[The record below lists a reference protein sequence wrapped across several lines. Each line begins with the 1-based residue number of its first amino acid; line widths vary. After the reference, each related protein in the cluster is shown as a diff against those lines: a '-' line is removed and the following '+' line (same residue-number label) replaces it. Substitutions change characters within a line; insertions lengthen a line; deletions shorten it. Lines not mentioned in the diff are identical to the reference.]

1 MATLMLSI
9 KRLPAPFGAEI
20 LGVNLAEPLDAATFA
35 QIEAAFNEHSVLV
48 FHEQFLSDEQQI
60 VFSRRFGPLEKTIR
74 GVATE
79 EVFAPEI
86 AHLANVD
93 GQGRV
98 IPPDDTRMIY
108 HSGNQLWHTDSSF
121 KRVPA
126 LASLLSGREV
136 PPVGGETE
144 FASMRV
150 AYDLLDP
157 ALQAKLEDLVAE
169 HSFTYSR
176 GLVAP
181 GLVSDEDARQVPPV
195 PQALV
200 RTNPVNGRKGFY
212 VASHASHIYGMPVEE
227 GRALLRELTEIAT
240 QPHLVYRHVWRA
252 GDLVMWDNRCTL
264 HRGRPW
270 DGAAYRRVMH
280 RTTVAG
286 DGPTAEVPANAR
298 G

>member
-48 FHEQFLSDEQQI
+48 FHEQFLTDEEQI
-60 VFSRRFGPLEKTIR
+60 VFSQRFGPLEKTIR

-93 GQGRV
+93 GQGRA

-150 AYDLLDP
+150 AYDLLAP
-157 ALQAKLEDLVAE
+157 AMRQKLEGLVAE

-181 GLVSDEDARQVPPV
+181 GLVSDDDAKQVPPV

-200 RTNPVNGRKGFY
+200 RTNPVNGRKNFY
-212 VASHASHIYGMPVEE
+212 VASHASHIYGMPVPD
-227 GRALLRELTEIAT
+227 GRALLRELTDLAT
-240 QPHLVYRHVWRA
+240 QPHLVYRHVWQV
-252 GDLVMWDNRCTL
+252 GDLVMWDNRCML

-286 DGPTAEVPANAR
+286 NGPTAEVPAA
-298 G
+298 